1 MGELEDE
8 FRPLFV
14 EEAKGHLERIASG
27 LLALESAPDD
37 QAAIDGI
44 FREAHTMKGAAGMVG
59 MMRVSRLAHRLED
72 LLVELRDGTR
82 RSSPELTDAMLLVLD
97 GMGRLIA
104 SPSSGDQD
112 ASDEAA
118 LERLLP
124 TSPTPA
130 AVVEITPPVSPQAL
144 TPPTAA
150 AISTAAAIPPAL
162 PTVSVVAPAAIPPTP
177 PAVVA
182 VLPTPPSVQVPV
194 QPPAAQLPASPS
206 PAVVIPSAPPV
217 SAPASPP
224 RSAAAPPTP
233 HPQPAHLDRKQPDAA
248 TLEVPVARIDE
259 LNRLVGE
266 ASAAQLR
273 VGHVFGSELHLDPDA
288 VTEYRELTKVINQLQ
303 EVTERTRMVPV
314 GTLEPIL
321 HRTVRDVA
329 RAAGKD
335 VRWEVSGEDVE
346 VDRGVLEELVSPLL
360 HLVRNSVGHGVEMP
374 AARLATGK
382 TAQAVVGLHAAQV
395 GSKVVISISD
405 DGAGINVAA
414 VRASA
419 AKAGVDVSALN
430 EEESLNLIFRSGIST
445 AKVLTEDS
453 GRGVGLDVVATAVAT
468 IHGMVQVVNHPGLGA
483 EFRIIVPITLTVVPC
498 LIVSISGQSF
508 ALPLQGIVRML
519 EAQHVQVVSGR
530 QLAVVDGR
538 AIPVSDLATLLG
550 LPSAEGGPWVLLG
563 TAESSHAFQVETV
576 LRKRD
581 VVVRGLTGRLRDLKS
596 VSGAS
601 IEPNGTI
608 LLVLDVPN
616 LLARAASAT
625 IASEVSDKPAG
636 PPPQLSVMV
645 VDDAL
650 MVRELQRSI
659 LERGGY
665 AVRTASDGAEALGML
680 AELPADLVVTDVEMP
695 KLDGLQ
701 LIRSIRRHPRLAN
714 TPILIVSSHG
724 SDEDHQR
731 GLDAGADAYI
741 VKTSFDEVGLLSA
754 VSRLLGRTAGVT
766 PHRHSG
772 AGALE
777 QGRNV
782 RPDEAAKP
790 RSA

>member
-8 FRPLFV
+8 FRPLFI

-72 LLVELRDGTR
+72 LLVELRAGTR

-124 TSPTPA
+124 TSPLP
-130 AVVEITPPVSPQAL
+130 L
-144 TPPTAA
+144 PTADA
-150 AISTAAAIPPAL
+150 EAIPP
-162 PTVSVVAPAAIPPTP
+162 VAPP
-177 PAVVA
+177 
-182 VLPTPPSVQVPV
+182 
-194 QPPAAQLPASPS
+194 
-206 PAVVIPSAPPV
+206 
-217 SAPASPP
+217 
-224 RSAAAPPTP
+224 AAAPPP
-233 HPQPAHLDRKQPDAA
+233 PPPPAPPAAAAPPPPAPPSVPAVAPPSPAPAPTAPVPPAPAGHLDRKQPGAA

-360 HLVRNSVGHGVEMP
+360 HLVRNSVGHGVELP
-374 AARLATGK
+374 DQRRAAGK
-382 TAQAVVGLHAAQV
+382 AMQAVVGLHAAQV

-405 DGAGINVAA
+405 DGAGVNVAA

-419 AKAGVDVSALN
+419 AKAGVDVTALT
-430 EEESLNLIFRSGIST
+430 EEESLHLIFRSGIST

-453 GRGVGLDVVATAVAT
+453 GRGVGLDVVATAVAA
-468 IHGMVQVVNHPGLGA
+468 IHGTVQVVNHPGAGA
-483 EFRIIVPITLTVVPC
+483 EFRIVVPITLTVVPC

-530 QLAVVDGR
+530 RLAVVDGR
-538 AIPVSDLATLLG
+538 AIPVSDLAALLG
-550 LPSAEGGPWVLLG
+550 LPSAEKGPWVLLG

-601 IEPNGTI
+601 IEPNGSI
-608 LLVLDVPN
+608 LLVLDVQN
-616 LLARAASAT
+616 LLERANSVS
-625 IASEVSDKPAG
+625 IAAEVANKPAT
-636 PPPQLSVMV
+636 PAPQLSVMV
-645 VDDAL
+645 VDDAM

-665 AVRTASDGAEALGML
+665 TVRTASDGAEALGML

-695 KLDGLQ
+695 NLDGLH
-701 LIRSIRRHPRLAN
+701 LIQSIRRHPRLAN
-714 TPILIVSSHG
+714 MPILIVSSHG

-754 VSRLLGRTAGVT
+754 VSRLLGRTAAT
-766 PHRHSG
+766 PAHHRHG
-772 AGALE
+772 AGALA
-777 QGRNV
+777 QSQTP
-782 RPDEAAKP
+782 RPFEATTP
-790 RSA
+790 GTR

>member
-72 LLVELRDGTR
+72 LLVELRAGTR

-124 TSPTPA
+124 TSPTPVPVTGDKSAVSTQATQAPA
-130 AVVEITPPVSPQAL
+130 AMPSGEAVTPPAPPAVSVVV
-144 TPPTAA
+144 
-150 AISTAAAIPPAL
+150 AAAIP
-162 PTVSVVAPAAIPPTP
+162 APP
-177 PAVVA
+177 PAEA
-182 VLPTPPSVQVPV
+182 ATPLRLSSV
-194 QPPAAQLPASPS
+194 QPPANLNAG
-206 PAVVIPSAPPV
+206 VVIPSASPAAALSLPPPRPAPAAPVPV
-217 SAPASPP
+217 SEA
-224 RSAAAPPTP
+224 
-233 HPQPAHLDRKQPDAA
+233 AHLDRKLPDAA

-321 HRTVRDVA
+321 HRTVRDIA

-374 AARLATGK
+374 DARLAAGK
-382 TAQAVVGLHAAQV
+382 TRQAVVGLHAAQV

-419 AKAGVDVSALN
+419 AKAGVDVSGLT
-430 EEESLNLIFRSGIST
+430 EEESMHLIFRSGIST

-453 GRGVGLDVVATAVAT
+453 GRGVGLDVVATAVAA
-468 IHGMVQVVNHPGLGA
+468 IHGTVQVVNHPGVGA
-483 EFRIIVPITLTVVPC
+483 EFRIVVPITLTVVPC

-519 EAQHVQVVSGR
+519 EAQHVQIVGGR

-538 AIPVSDLATLLG
+538 AIPVSDLAALLG
-550 LPSAEGGPWVLLG
+550 LPSAERGPWVLLG
-563 TAESSHAFQVETV
+563 TEDSSHAFQVETV
-576 LRKRD
+576 VQKRD

-616 LLARAASAT
+616 LLTRAASVS
-625 IASEVSDKPAG
+625 IASEATDKPAA

-695 KLDGLQ
+695 NLDGLH
-701 LIRSIRRHPRLAN
+701 LIQSIRRHTRLAN
-714 TPILIVSSHG
+714 IPVLIVSSHG
-724 SDEDHQR
+724 SDEDRQR

-754 VSRLLGRTAGVT
+754 VSRLLGRSVGAPTN
-766 PHRHSG
+766 RHNGADALAPSRSG
-772 AGALE
+772 
-777 QGRNV
+777 
-782 RPDEAAKP
+782 RPDAAATP
-790 RSA
+790 R

>member
-8 FRPLFV
+8 FRPLFI

-72 LLVELRDGTR
+72 LLVELRAGTR

-124 TSPTPA
+124 TAPTPA
-130 AVVEITPPVSPQAL
+130 AVVPPAGPSLPPTALEVVLPLPTVAAEPPSAAPAVEAVLPLPAAAAPPPAATPAVQVVLPL
-144 TPPTAA
+144 PTAA
-150 AISTAAAIPPAL
+150 AGRPGSTSP
-162 PTVSVVAPAAIPPTP
+162 
-177 PAVVA
+177 
-182 VLPTPPSVQVPV
+182 QVGRPG
-194 QPPAAQLPASPS
+194 
-206 PAVVIPSAPPV
+206 
-217 SAPASPP
+217 
-224 RSAAAPPTP
+224 
-233 HPQPAHLDRKQPDAA
+233 AA

-288 VTEYRELTKVINQLQ
+288 VTEYRELTTVINRLQ

-360 HLVRNSVGHGVEMP
+360 HLVRNSVGHGVELP
-374 AARLATGK
+374 DQRRAAGK
-382 TAQAVVGLHAAQV
+382 AMQAVVGLHAAQV

-414 VRASA
+414 VRAAA
-419 AKAGVDVSALN
+419 AKAGVDVTTLT
-430 EEESLNLIFRSGIST
+430 EEESLHLIFRSGIST
-445 AKVLTEDS
+445 AKVLTEES
-453 GRGVGLDVVATAVAT
+453 GRGVGLDVVATAVAA
-468 IHGMVQVVNHPGLGA
+468 IHGTVQVVNHPGAGA
-483 EFRIIVPITLTVVPC
+483 EFRIVVPITLTVVPC

-530 QLAVVDGR
+530 RLAVVDGR
-538 AIPVSDLATLLG
+538 AIPVSDLAALLG

-563 TAESSHAFQVETV
+563 TTENSHAFQVETV
-576 LRKRD
+576 LQKRD

-601 IEPNGTI
+601 IEPNGSI
-608 LLVLDVPN
+608 LLVLDVQN
-616 LLARAASAT
+616 LLERANSIS
-625 IASEVSDKPAG
+625 IAAEVANKPAA
-636 PPPQLSVMV
+636 PAPQLSVMV

-665 AVRTASDGAEALGML
+665 TVRTASDGAEALSML

-695 KLDGLQ
+695 NLDGLH
-701 LIRSIRRHPRLAN
+701 LIHSIREHPRLAN
-714 TPILIVSSHG
+714 IPVLIVSSHG

-741 VKTSFDEVGLLSA
+741 IKASFDEVGLLSA
-754 VSRLLGRTAGVT
+754 VSRLLGRTAAA
-766 PHRHSG
+766 PAHRRNS
-772 AGALE
+772 AGALA
-777 QGRNV
+777 RSKTL
-782 RPDEAAKP
+782 RPVEATTP
-790 RSA
+790 RTQ